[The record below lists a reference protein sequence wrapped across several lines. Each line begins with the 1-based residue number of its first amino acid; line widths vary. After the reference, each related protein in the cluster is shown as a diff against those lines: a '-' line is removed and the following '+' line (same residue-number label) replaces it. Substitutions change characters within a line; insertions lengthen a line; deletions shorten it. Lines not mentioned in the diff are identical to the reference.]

1 MPLWLV
7 LVVIAA
13 RGRGRRR
20 GENGPAIFVISGQ
33 EQAAAAALAFYAN
46 LITKSC
52 GFRASSVPITEYSL
66 YS

>member
-7 LVVIAA
+7 PVVIAA
-13 RGRGRRR
+13 RGCGSRR

-33 EQAAAAALAFYAN
+33 EQAAAAAASLVFYAN

-52 GFRASSVPITEYSL
+52 GF
-66 YS
+66 